1 MGKITEQTSCLN
13 LTQFINGLDG
23 DNIIN
28 NAPDVDESTDESC
41 QGSDELRRHQSDRRL
56 RSEQPV
62 NNMHSTS
69 FGEINISRTND
80 ADRTQSS
87 RQPVAI
93 PIHGPFKIKS
103 GQISDDGTIKQT
115 NPRRNAYFD
124 NVAAAQASSLRNSFF
139 RRHWEHLVQTA
150 DYMSRKINAGVMMF
164 ATYPECQAAKG
175 YISAGFEKHVPGF
188 DRREIKRLNDNYIVS
203 VGGTGLQTL
212 AAQQDS
218 LNLVMH
224 ENNAI
229 HRALISGFT
238 HLRNRDNAHNSDL
251 FQKLDL
257 IKDMVERLE
266 DRLNSLDRRIDQL
279 NVNEN
284 NETSKW
290 IVKNRAGRNAVHCVN
305 RLDVLRG
312 LDHQRTHQSLGA
324 PEERYTIYRLAGPFL
339 GCQAVGLGLHV
350 QGSPVHL

>member
-1 MGKITEQTSCLN
+1 
-13 LTQFINGLDG
+13 
-23 DNIIN
+23 
-28 NAPDVDESTDESC
+28 
-41 QGSDELRRHQSDRRL
+41 
-56 RSEQPV
+56 
-62 NNMHSTS
+62 
-69 FGEINISRTND
+69 
-80 ADRTQSS
+80 
-87 RQPVAI
+87 
-93 PIHGPFKIKS
+93 
-103 GQISDDGTIKQT
+103 
-115 NPRRNAYFD
+115 
-124 NVAAAQASSLRNSFF
+124 
-139 RRHWEHLVQTA
+139 A

>member
-69 FGEINISRTND
+69 FGGED
-80 ADRTQSS
+80 L
-87 RQPVAI
+87 
-93 PIHGPFKIKS
+93 GKC
-103 GQISDDGTIKQT
+103 TIKQT

-251 FQKLDL
+251 YQKLDL
-257 IKDMVERLE
+257 IKDMVERLG

-284 NETSKW
+284 NETSVLHDH
-290 IVKNRAGRNAVHCVN
+290 ISDDSEQPQ
-305 RLDVLRG
+305 RLNTRLSEMDREEPRRG

-350 QGSPVHL
+350 QGSPVRL

>member
-188 DRREIKRLNDNYIVS
+188 DRREIKRLNDNYI
-203 VGGTGLQTL
+203 
-212 AAQQDS
+212 
-218 LNLVMH
+218 
-224 ENNAI
+224 
-229 HRALISGFT
+229 
-238 HLRNRDNAHNSDL
+238 
-251 FQKLDL
+251 
-257 IKDMVERLE
+257 
-266 DRLNSLDRRIDQL
+266 
-279 NVNEN
+279 
-284 NETSKW
+284 KW

-324 PEERYTIYRLAGPFL
+324 PEERYTIFRLAGPFL